1 MYKRILIPVDGS
13 ATSKKALT
21 AALQLAREG
30 GGRLRLLHSVDELA
44 YLSGFE
50 YSGDVIRVARDNAA
64 KVLDD
69 ASAMVKAAGVEVDQI
84 LVDQPGQRLGETVSE
99 AARSWDADMIVVGTH
114 GRRGFSRM
122 FMGSGAEQ
130 VIRVATVP
138 VLVIRGEE
146 PDAKP

>member
-21 AALQLAREG
+21 AALQLARDS

-99 AARSWDADMIVVGTH
+99 AARSWDADLIVVGTH

-146 PDAKP
+146 SDAKP